1 MQTTFYFESAQDI
14 PGDILEK
21 IKNTYHSKPVTIT
34 VDDSGLYELTESQ
47 KHALDERLN
56 EDRAT
61 YISAE
66 KTINQLKKR
75 NIVLK

>member
-34 VDDSGLYELTESQ
+34 VDDSGLNELTESQ

-56 EDRAT
+56 EDLAT
-61 YISAE
+61 YHSAE
-66 KTINQLKKR
+66 ETIEKLNNKYG
-75 NIVLK
+75 I